1 MTGMSKEAEQK
12 INQLQMFEQSM
23 QSILV
28 QKQQF
33 QNQLMEAESALGEI
47 DGSKEVY
54 KMIGNIMV
62 LATKEDLKKDLQGKK
77 EMLDLR
83 IKSIEKQE
91 TQMKEKATKL
101 QEEVLKQI
109 KK

>member
-1 MTGMSKEAEQK
+1 MTDINKEAEQK

-23 QSILV
+23 QSILA

-33 QNQLMEAESALGEI
+33 QNQLVEIESALSEV
-47 DGSKEVY
+47 DTSKESY
-54 KMIGNIMV
+54 KMIGNVMV
-62 LATKEDLKKDLQGKK
+62 LTSKDDLKKDLQGKK

-83 IKSIEKQE
+83 IKAIEKQE
-91 TQMKEKATKL
+91 SQMKEKATKL
-101 QEEVLKQI
+101 QEDVLKHI

>member
-1 MTGMSKEAEQK
+1 MTDLNKEAEQK
-12 INQLQMFEQSM
+12 ISQLQMFEQSM

-33 QNQLMEAESALGEI
+33 QNQLVEVDSALDEI
-47 DGSKEVY
+47 DKSKESY
-54 KMIGNIMV
+54 KMVGNVMV
-62 LATKEDLKKDLQGKK
+62 LTSKDDLKKDLQGKK

-83 IKSIEKQE
+83 IKAIEKQE

-101 QEEVLKQI
+101 QEDVLKHI